1 MDKTEIVKELNETIS
16 EFQNLLSYFNEE
28 QLNAVLVQGRW
39 TPGQVAQHIIMAN
52 SGFVDVLN
60 GPTKKTNRPAGE
72 WVERI
77 KSDFL
82 NFNIKMTSP
91 DFIDPILKVYNKAHL
106 LTKLETIKGNLCDAI
121 MAHDLEPTCTSFEL
135 PVYGGLTR
143 LEAVYF
149 VIYHTMRHIEQLKK
163 IKENYTSN

>member
-1 MDKTEIVKELNETIS
+1 MDKTEIVKELKDTIT
-16 EFQNLLSYFNEE
+16 EFQNLISFFNEE
-28 QLNAVLVQGRW
+28 QLNAVLFQGSW

-52 SGFVDVLN
+52 SGFADVLN
-60 GPTKKTNRPAGE
+60 GPTSKTDRPADE

-91 DFIDPILKVYNKAHL
+91 DFIDPILKTYNKERL
-106 LTKLETIKGNLCDAI
+106 LAKLETIKGNISDAI
-121 MAHDLEPTCTSFEL
+121 TTLDLEPTCTSFEL

-143 LEAVYF
+143 LESVYF
-149 VIYHTMRHIEQLKK
+149 VIYHTMRHIQQLKK
-163 IKENYTSN
+163 IKHHYTSN